1 MAIFSEL
8 NSWVDYQPRS
18 GVENMAVDQLLLESS
33 LPFPLI
39 RFYQWSE
46 PTVSFGY
53 FEKLSDAK
61 RDFPGDEL
69 RYVRRWTGG
78 GIVDHR
84 EDQTYSLFFP
94 KGHPVEQLRGNGSY
108 AAIHEALA
116 ISMRLSGVECA
127 LTVEDSDSEA
137 RACFI
142 KPVPY
147 DIVDSS
153 GLKLAGAGQKRSR
166 YGLLHQG
173 SVQGIKDVAR
183 WQALFSAALAEHVT
197 AEMIDPERLGNVA
210 AVVAQRYGTEAWMSK
225 RA

>member
-1 MAIFSEL
+1 MAI
-8 NSWVDYQPRS
+8 
-18 GVENMAVDQLLLESS
+18 DQLLLERSH
-33 LPFPLI
+33 PVPLI

-108 AAIHEALA
+108 AVIHQALA
-116 ISMRLSGVECA
+116 YSMQLCGVQCRLTE
-127 LTVEDSDSEA
+127 EESDSEA

-142 KPVPY
+142 KPVAY
-147 DIVDSS
+147 DIIDPAGV
-153 GLKLAGAGQKRSR
+153 KLAGAGQKRSR

-173 SVQGIKDVAR
+173 SVQGIVDVSQ
-183 WQALFSAALAEHVT
+183 WQALFTAALADVVQEQT
-197 AEMIDPERLGNVA
+197 INIELLGNIPQ
-210 AVVAQRYGTEAWMSK
+210 VVAQRYGTEAWTAK
-225 RA
+225 RL